1 MVNPN
6 PIKYS
11 DLIQP
16 DSAVVDLIAQLTSL
30 IDKYGELKTSVQK
43 DAENLRKSLQGVS
56 GATEENREQIT
67 LALKKS
73 EELAEHYRNLTNE
86 EREKKRTLLALN
98 QAKREQQQIDKLLI
112 QLSNSA
118 EGSYNRLS
126 AQYRLNKIRL
136 NEMSAEERNATKAGR
151 ELEAE
156 TKAIYEQMNR
166 MQKATGKAQLQVGQY
181 ERALGGAVG
190 VNTQFIEVLVNGE
203 KRTQAF
209 HGIMNAILSPIGA
222 FIGLLGAGV
231 GAFKLWNESALS
243 TQTTGDA
250 LDREVAGWASAWE
263 RLQKSI
269 AVMDFSNFISE
280 CSRAVRAGRELSAVL
295 DEAFE
300 RSNSTRLLRAEI
312 AGVNTELEEAFRNAN
327 LSYDERIAA
336 GEKYLENITKIY
348 EQEQSQAEALRD
360 AQLGHLFDLTN
371 KREFASKQE
380 EKAAKEAFAEEIK
393 NYELNRDM
401 WNEAQEYLNTQ
412 RTIEQ
417 GYKDMA
423 AAGADAFS
431 RTFAANKIEE
441 AKARLATY
449 SDEVKSFADTVKQ
462 YNLASNDEIA
472 AFVDAQE
479 RYFQSQNALYN
490 ENKRVVNSLN
500 SLRAQRAKE
509 TQKTSAVV
517 VQSVKEEKTA
527 VEDLAKAQA
536 EEEAK
541 RKQAEQA
548 EIARQ
553 KALLQAKIQS
563 VQLEI
568 AVTEE
573 GTQEML
579 DLRIKALEAQKA
591 AEVYENSTKDEEM
604 QQDRLAIEAKYDK
617 QIADLRVKY
626 SNEWAQQALDD
637 FNALKEAE
645 FEGEERNERERTV
658 FRLEMERERL
668 RKILELN
675 QLNGQALTD
684 LQRQTL
690 QQQLDN
696 IDKVI
701 KSTPYNNL
709 YEVLGLSI
717 SKEKQDA
724 IKTTI
729 STTVGYLQDIINAY
743 EQTAAAAKRSADERV
758 SAAQKALDAEIEAR
772 NQGYAS
778 NVEGARRE
786 LALAQQSQEEA
797 LREQQKYAKAM
808 ELLNTAEQASSLIT
822 ASANIWKAFSGIPVV
837 GPGLA
842 AAAIATMFVSFAASK
857 VLAFSAAGKS
867 EQYGDGTVE
876 LLEGGSHA
884 SGHDID
890 LGTKKDG
897 TRRRAEGGEFFA
909 VINKRNSRRYRNV
922 IPDVINAFNDGT
934 FAEKYQRAGDVMAR
948 TAVLLSAGGSNVDIS
963 RLERDVH
970 AMRTQGEESRIMDGR
985 GNMIVKYKNL
995 TRRTRV

>member
-43 DAENLRKSLQGVS
+43 DAENLRRSLQGVS

-73 EELAEHYRNLTNE
+73 EELAEHYRKLTDE

-231 GAFKLWNESALS
+231 GAFKLWNESAHS

-250 LDREVAGWASAWE
+250 LDREVAGWAAAWE

-269 AVMDFSNFISE
+269 ATVNFAGFIE
-280 CSRAVRAGRELSAVL
+280 GCSRAVRAGRELRDVL

-300 RSNSTRLLRAEI
+300 RSNSTRLLRASMSAEN
-312 AGVNTELEEAFRNAN
+312 AALEEAFRNTA
-327 LSYDERIAA
+327 LSYDERIKA
-336 GEKYLENITKIY
+336 GEAYIENMRPIY
-348 EQEQSQAEALRD
+348 EQEVSQAKAVRD
-360 AQLGHLFDLTN
+360 ARLKYLFEQSNAQKYT
-371 KREFASKQE
+371 SE
-380 EKAAKEAFAEEIK
+380 EERAAAQEAFAEQIK
-393 NYELNRDM
+393 NYEINRELWQASKD
-401 WNEAQEYLNTQ
+401 YLQTQ
-412 RTIEQ
+412 QTIEQ

-449 SDEVKSFADTVKQ
+449 TDDVKQFASIVQQ
-462 YNLASNDEIA
+462 YNLTNDKQVAEYVEA
-472 AFVDAQE
+472 EE
-479 RYFQSQNALYN
+479 RYLTATAASYN
-490 ENKRVVNSLN
+490 EQRRFITGLN
-500 SLRAQRAKE
+500 NLKAQRANGE
-509 TQKTSAVV
+509 QKTSAVV
-517 VQSVKEEKTA
+517 VQSVKKEKTA
-527 VEDLAKAQA
+527 VEDLAEAQA
-536 EEEAK
+536 QEEAD
-541 RKQAEQA
+541 RIRAEQA

-563 VQLEI
+563 IQLEI

-690 QQQLDN
+690 QQQIDN

-822 ASANIWKAFSGIPVV
+822 ASANIWKAFSGISVV

-842 AAAIATMFVSFAASK
+842 AAAIATMFASFAASK

>member
-16 DSAVVDLIAQLTSL
+16 DNAVTDLIAQLTQL
-30 IDKYGELKTSVQK
+30 AGKYEEVKASIQK
-43 DAENLRKSLQGVS
+43 DATALQKSLQGVS
-56 GATEENREQIT
+56 GATDENRQQIEIIT
-67 LALKKS
+67 KRS
-73 EELAEHYRNLTNE
+73 DELARAYREVSDE
-86 EREKKRTLLALN
+86 ERENRRVLISLN
-98 QAKREQQQIDKLLI
+98 QAKREQQQIDKLLV
-112 QLSNSA
+112 QLNESA

-209 HGIMNAILSPIGA
+209 HGVMNAILSPIGA

-231 GAFKLWNESALS
+231 GAFKLWNESAHS

-509 TQKTSAVV
+509 AQKTSAVV

-527 VEDLAKAQA
+527 VEDLAKVQAQQ
-536 EEEAK
+536 EADRLK
-541 RKQAEQA
+541 AEQA

-563 VQLEI
+563 IQLEI

-658 FRLEMERERL
+658 FRLERERERL

-690 QQQLDN
+690 QQQIDN

-842 AAAIATMFVSFAASK
+842 AAAIATMFASFAASK